1 MQCRKGDRVTVTNPS
16 SDNRGT
22 KGKRGVVV
30 DDGSLSGGLIGV
42 KGIDGRV
49 AEAVKG
55 YRGYYAEE
63 LTRA

>member
-1 MQCRKGDRVTVTNPS
+1 MAFRKGDKVTVTNPS
-16 SDNRGT
+16 RDNAGT

-30 DDGSLSGGLIGV
+30 DDGSKSGGLMAV